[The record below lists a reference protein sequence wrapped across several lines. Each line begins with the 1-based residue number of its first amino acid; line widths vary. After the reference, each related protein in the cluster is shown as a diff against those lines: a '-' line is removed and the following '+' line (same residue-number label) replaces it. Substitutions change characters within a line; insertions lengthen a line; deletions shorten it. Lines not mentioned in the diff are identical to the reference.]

1 METSILFSSVRALFS
16 VLQLL
21 ADIRHKESIVEAFGR
36 LSGVRIHRVSTTGLV
51 AELVWPRSLPTVAAL
66 QLAAGTCGTDAMAQ
80 RECSSSPLCG
90 PSASADYPV
99 ASTRIAISWDRQVTE
114 PAQMLKRSQPAP
126 RLASVPSTAAA
137 KRASPTPAAAADSS
151 TPLRQRVQIMRP
163 CFPPGGPYSDFAVC
177 TPLLA
182 SRRGRAQ
189 DAGATVPDE
198 VCPAPGASA
207 ACQTGVASR
216 QHQAHPGLGKA
227 SEPRF
232 LPITSCKLQSR
243 FPVLRAAAAA
253 AATATGATNGDALP
267 PHKRWMFTVDLLRY
281 LLLGAVQRSLQQMLQ
296 QVSCFLAVWQTRVK
310 TLSLACC

>member
-1 METSILFSSVRALFS
+1 METSILFSSASALFS

-51 AELVWPRSLPTVAAL
+51 AELAWPRSLPSVAAL
-66 QLAAGTCGTDAMAQ
+66 QLAAGTCGTDAVAQ
-80 RECSSSPLCG
+80 RECSSSPFHG
-90 PSASADYPV
+90 PCASADYPV
-99 ASTRIAISWDRQVTE
+99 ASTRIAISWDRQAAE

-126 RLASVPSTAAA
+126 QLASVPTKAAA
-137 KRASPTPAAAADSS
+137 KRASQIPAAATDSS

-163 CFPPGGPYSDFAVC
+163 CFPPGGPFSDFAVC

-182 SRRGRAQ
+182 PRRGRAQ
-189 DAGATVPDE
+189 DAGAAVPDA

-216 QHQAHPGLGKA
+216 RHQADAVQGTV

-253 AATATGATNGDALP
+253 ATATGAANGDALP

-281 LLLGAVQRSLQQMLQ
+281 FLLGAVQRSLQQMLQ
-296 QVSCFLAVWQTRVK
+296 QVSCFVAVWLTRVK
-310 TLSLACC
+310 TLNLACC